1 MKTFGE
7 TFDKRSWS
15 VRAATYC
22 ARPAADERDRPAAK
36 VRRRARSAASP
47 TSRKRASACS
57 EPDCNH
63 YTASSSKSFGCCSD
77 RARFRY
83 LYGSNWSLARKHN
96 DARGESRLFRSRDV
110 TAWRGCARP
119 SDKLRRARR
128 YYPHTRS
135 SRAPSAFPQPSTRCP
150 NSKSVL

>member
-36 VRRRARSAASP
+36 VRRRVRSAASP

-57 EPDCNH
+57 EPDCDH
-63 YTASSSKSFGCCSD
+63 YTDSSSKSFGCRKD
-77 RARFRY
+77 RARCRY
-83 LYGSNWSLARKHN
+83 LSIELESREKAYD
-96 DARGESRLFRSRDV
+96 DARGESRLFHSRDV
-110 TAWRGCARP
+110 TARRGCARP

-128 YYPHTRS
+128 YYSLVRG
-135 SRAPSAFPQPSTRCP
+135 AFPQPSTRCAT
-150 NSKSVL
+150 SKSGL